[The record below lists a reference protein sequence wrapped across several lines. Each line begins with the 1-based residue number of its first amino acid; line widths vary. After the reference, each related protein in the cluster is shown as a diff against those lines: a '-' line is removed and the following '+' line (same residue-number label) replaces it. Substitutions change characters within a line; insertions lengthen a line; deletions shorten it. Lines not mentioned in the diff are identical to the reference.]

1 MPESRP
7 SSTTLM
13 GIASIFVSSFLFDTK
28 TVLMWWQNVKV
39 DKNRK
44 KASVLPVCTLVYT
57 QAFLCSRTLA
67 SKTHAVILE
76 LAIKCIQTQYSVL
89 ADFKFNKTLRREE
102 VRTHL

>member
-7 SSTTLM
+7 SSTTVR

-44 KASVLPVCTLVYT
+44 KASVLPVCTLAHGLFCVVAHLLQKHNSNT
-57 QAFLCSRTLA
+57 IFSVSR
-67 SKTHAVILE
+67 
-76 LAIKCIQTQYSVL
+76 
-89 ADFKFNKTLRREE
+89 F
-102 VRTHL
+102 